1 MATTSADTLSSRLS
15 AILHADIVGYSRL
28 SGEDELG
35 THRTVRA
42 YLGLIRNIVES
53 YGGRV
58 VNHAGDAALAEFGT
72 VAEAVTSAV
81 VIQRELAGLNEALP
95 DDRQVNFRIGINL
108 GDVIVD
114 GTDIFGD
121 GVNVAARVQSLAEPG
136 GICITDS
143 VRLALGT
150 KLALEFEDLGPQTV
164 KNIAA
169 PVRAW
174 HVRAPPETV
183 IPAPAAR
190 VRASSRPRSWRLAAL
205 LALPIL
211 ILAAGVPL
219 WWLYPEQQP
228 GDTALAL
235 PEEPSIA
242 VLPFRN
248 LSDDAEQEFFVD
260 GLTEDLIT
268 DLAKLSG
275 LFVISRNSVFT
286 YKGQA
291 AKAPQVAREL
301 GVRYVLE
308 GSVRRAA
315 DRLRVTAQLIDAVSD
330 RPLWAERYDRRL
342 DDVFAVQDALKQQIV
357 AALTVELSPGEQ
369 AQLVSRPTANIQA
382 YEYYLRGRQALY
394 LLSTTSIRTAYWA
407 LESAVQLDPEFAEAY
422 ATLALVAAFDYRGTE
437 GWNDWVRPPGRAR
450 AQAFYYARKASA
462 LNPDLALP
470 ELVLAHIHLADR
482 KYDEALAQA
491 EQAIAR
497 APSDAGAMESRALV
511 LTAAGRHEEALQAME
526 QALRLDP
533 KPPALYY
540 NTLGRIE
547 FALKD
552 YARAAESLQKAEREM
567 IAEENW
573 QTAYYLHATY
583 AYLGRIEELEELH
596 QRWMFPLFNLTAVR
610 MDAFY
615 RQDEDMQHYLTGL
628 RRAGVTEFPYG
639 FKPSEHANERI
650 DGTKL
655 RDLLYG
661 RSFQAF
667 GSTAWLAA
675 EFHFSKE
682 GLATWQVRHDISDTS
697 TTRFEGDGVC
707 FRFPLITR
715 GREACYQVF
724 RNPGDDQFPKQEDYE
739 YVMVGPELYY
749 FSPKNK

>member
-1 MATTSADTLSSRLS
+1 MATTSADTLSSKLA

-42 YLGLIRNIVES
+42 YLRLIRDIVES

-58 VNHAGDAALAEFGT
+58 VNYAGDAVLAEFGT

-81 VIQRELAGLNEALP
+81 VIQRELAGRNEGLP
-95 DDRQVNFRIGINL
+95 DGRQVKFRIGINL

-114 GTDIFGD
+114 GADIFGD

-143 VRLALGT
+143 VRLALGA
-150 KLALEFEDLGPQTV
+150 KLALQFEDLGAQKV
-164 KNIAA
+164 KNIAEL
-169 PVRAW
+169 VRAW
-174 HVRAPPETV
+174 RVKAPPEVV
-183 IPAPAAR
+183 IPTPATRAR
-190 VRASSRPRSWRLAAL
+190 RPGRPRGRWLAAL

-211 ILAAGVPL
+211 IIALGVPL
-219 WWLYPEQQP
+219 WWFYPEQWL
-228 GDTALAL
+228 GDSPALVL
-235 PEEPSIA
+235 PEQPSIA

-248 LSDDAEQEFFVD
+248 LSDDAQQEFFVD

-308 GSVRRAA
+308 GSVRRAV
-315 DRLRVTAQLIDAVSD
+315 DRVRVTAQLIDAVSD

-357 AALTVELSPGEQ
+357 AALTVELRPGEQ
-369 AQLVSRPTANIQA
+369 ARLANRPTENLEA
-382 YEYYLRGRQALY
+382 YEYYLRGRHALS
-394 LLSTTSIRTAYWA
+394 LLASTSIRTAYWA
-407 LESAVQLDPEFAEAY
+407 LERAIELDPNFAEAY
-422 ATLALVAAFDYRGTE
+422 ATLALASALDYRGTDQ
-437 GWNDWVRPPGRAR
+437 WDDWVRPPGRAR
-450 AQAFYYARKASA
+450 AQAIQQARKASA

-470 ELVLAHIHLADR
+470 GLVLTHIQLADR
-482 KYDEALAQA
+482 KYDEALAQV

-497 APSDAGAMESRALV
+497 APGDSWGYETKALV
-511 LTAAGRHEEALQAME
+511 LTAVGRHEEALRAMQ

-540 NTLGRIE
+540 NTLGRIQ

-552 YARAAESLQKAEREM
+552 YVSAAESLEKAAREM
-567 IAEENW
+567 IAGVNW
-573 QTAYYLHATY
+573 QSTYYLHATY
-583 AYLGRIEELEELH
+583 AYLGRTKELEEL
-596 QRWMFPLFNLTAVR
+596 QQSWWFPQFNLTAVR

-615 RQDEDMQHYLTGL
+615 RREEDMEHYLAGL
-628 RRAGVTEFPYG
+628 RKANVTEFAFG
-639 FKPSEHANERI
+639 FQPAEHVDQRLSGEN
-650 DGTKL
+650 L
-655 RDLLYG
+655 RNLLYG

-667 GSTAWLAA
+667 AMGLWLPT

-682 GLATWQVRHDISDTS
+682 GLATWQIRHDISDKS
-697 TTRFEGDGVC
+697 PTRIEGDSIC
-707 FRFPLITR
+707 LRFAVITR

-724 RNPGDDQFPKQEDYE
+724 LNPGDDRFPKLTHYD
-739 YVMVGPELYY
+739 YVMVGPALYY
-749 FSPKNK
+749 FSPED

>member
-1 MATTSADTLSSRLS
+1 MATTSADTLSSKLA

-28 SGEDELG
+28 SAEDELG
-35 THRTVRA
+35 THRTVRT
-42 YLGLIRNIVES
+42 YLGMIGDIVES

-58 VNHAGDAALAEFGT
+58 VNYAGDAVLAEFGT

-81 VIQRELAGLNEALP
+81 VIQREVAGRNQGLP
-95 DDRQVNFRIGINL
+95 DHRQVRLRIGINL

-114 GTDIFGD
+114 GADIFGD
-121 GVNVAARVQSLAEPG
+121 GVNVAARVQTLAEPG

-143 VRLALGT
+143 VRLALGS
-150 KLALEFEDLGPQTV
+150 KLALQFEDLGPQSV
-164 KNIAA
+164 KNIAE
-169 PVRAW
+169 PVHAW
-174 HVRAPPETV
+174 QVRVPPEVV
-183 IPAPAAR
+183 IPAPMTKAQPPGH
-190 VRASSRPRSWRLAAL
+190 PRRLWLAAL

-211 ILAAGVPL
+211 IIAVGVPL
-219 WWLYPEQQP
+219 WWFYPEQRP
-228 GDTALAL
+228 GDTALPL

-291 AKAPQVAREL
+291 PKPQQVAQEL

-315 DRLRVTAQLIDAVSD
+315 GTIRVTAQLIDAVSD

-342 DDVFAVQDALKQQIV
+342 DDVFALQDALKQQII

-369 AQLVSRPTANIQA
+369 AQLANRPTQNIAA
-382 YEYYLRGRQALY
+382 YEYYLRGRQAMY
-394 LLSTTSIRTAYWA
+394 LLTLRSIRMAYWA
-407 LESAVQLDPEFAEAY
+407 LDRAIELDPDFAEAY
-422 ATLALVAAFDYRGTE
+422 ATLALASAVDYRGTDS
-437 GWNDWVRPPGRAR
+437 WNEWVRPPGRAR
-450 AQAFYYARKASA
+450 AQATQQSRKALA

-470 ELVLAHIHLADR
+470 ELVLAHVDLADR
-482 KYDEALAQA
+482 RYDEALAQV
-491 EQAIAR
+491 ERAIAR
-497 APSDAGAMESRALV
+497 APSDSWGYETRALV
-511 LTAAGRHEEALQAME
+511 LTAAGRHEEALRAME

-533 KPPALYY
+533 RPPALYY
-540 NTLGRIE
+540 NTLGRIQ

-552 YARAAESLQKAEREM
+552 YASAAESLEKADREM
-567 IAEENW
+567 IAGENW
-573 QTAYYLHATY
+573 QRAYYLHATY
-583 AYLGRIEELEELH
+583 GYLGRTKELDGLQQKWE
-596 QRWMFPLFNLTAVR
+596 FPQFNLTAVR

-615 RQDEDMQHYLTGL
+615 RRDEDMEHYLTGL
-628 RRAGVTEFPYG
+628 RKAGVTEFPYG
-639 FKPSEHANERI
+639 FQPSEHADQRVNGDR
-650 DGTKL
+650 L
-655 RDLLYG
+655 SNLLHG

-667 GSTAWLAA
+667 GSVAWLPA

-697 TTRFEGDGVC
+697 TTRLEGDGVC

-724 RNPGDDQFPKQEDYE
+724 RNPGDDRFPEREGYE

-749 FSPKNK
+749 FSPKD

>member
-1 MATTSADTLSSRLS
+1 A
-15 AILHADIVGYSRL
+15 
-28 SGEDELG
+28 DELG
-35 THRTVRA
+35 THRIVRK
-42 YLGLIRNIVES
+42 YLGLIGDIVES

-58 VNHAGDAALAEFGT
+58 VNYAGDAVLAEFGT

-81 VIQRELAGLNEALP
+81 VIQREMADHNEGSP
-95 DDRQVNFRIGINL
+95 DDRQVRFRIGINL

-114 GTDIFGD
+114 GADIFGD

-150 KLALEFEDLGPQTV
+150 KLALQFEDLGPQKA
-164 KNIAA
+164 KNISE

-174 HVRAPPETV
+174 RVRAPPEV
-183 IPAPAAR
+183 ALPAPTTKAR
-190 VRASSRPRSWRLAAL
+190 PPGRSRRWWLVAL

-211 ILAAGVPL
+211 AIAGGLLL
-219 WWLYPEQQP
+219 WWFYAEQP
-228 GDTALAL
+228 PADTALAL

-248 LSDDAEQEFFVD
+248 LSDDTEQEFFVD

-291 AKAPQVAREL
+291 VTAPQVAREL

-357 AALTVELSPGEQ
+357 AALTVELNPGER
-369 AQLVSRPTANIQA
+369 AQLAKTPTENIEA
-382 YEYYLRGRQALY
+382 YEYYLRGRQAMY
-394 LLSTTSIRTAYWA
+394 RLSTTSLRTAYWA
-407 LESAVQLDPEFAEAY
+407 LEKAIALDPNFAAAY
-422 ATLALVAAFDYRGTE
+422 ATLALASALDYRGME
-437 GWNDWVRPPGRAR
+437 QWNDWVRPPGRAR
-450 AQAFYYARKASA
+450 AQAIQQARKASA
-462 LNPDLALP
+462 LNPALALP
-470 ELVLAHIHLADR
+470 ELALAYVQLADR
-482 KYDEALAQA
+482 KYDDALAQV

-497 APSDAGAMESRALV
+497 APGDSWGYETRARV
-511 LTAAGRHEEALQAME
+511 LTAAGRHQEALGAME

-533 KPPALYY
+533 KPPALFF
-540 NTLGRIE
+540 NTLGRVR

-552 YARAAESLQKAEREM
+552 YASAAESLEKAEKAM

-583 AYLGRIEELEELH
+583 AYLGRTNELEELH
-596 QRWMFPLFNLTAVR
+596 QTWMFPQFNLTAVR

-615 RQDEDMQHYLTGL
+615 QHDEDMEHYLTGL
-628 RRAGVTEFPYG
+628 RRAGVAEFPYG
-639 FKPSEHANERI
+639 FQPAEHANERI
-650 DGTKL
+650 NGTQL

-682 GLATWQVRHDISDTS
+682 GLATWKVRHDISDTS
-697 TTRFEGDGVC
+697 TSRVEGDGIC
-707 FRFPLITR
+707 FRFSLITR

-724 RNPGDDQFPKQEDYE
+724 RNPADDRFPEREDYE

-749 FSPKNK
+749 LNSYP

>member
-1 MATTSADTLSSRLS
+1 MANTSADILSNKLA

-28 SGEDELG
+28 SAADELG
-35 THRTVRA
+35 THRTVRS
-42 YLGLIRNIVES
+42 YLGLIGNIVES

-58 VNHAGDAALAEFGT
+58 ANYAGDAVLAEYGT

-81 VIQRELAGLNEALP
+81 VIQRELAGRNEGLP
-95 DDRQVNFRIGINL
+95 DDRQVRFRIGINL

-121 GVNVAARVQSLAEPG
+121 GVNVAARVQSLAEPS

-143 VRLALGT
+143 VRRALGS
-150 KLALEFEDLGPQTV
+150 KLALQFEDLGPQKV
-164 KNIAA
+164 KNIAE

-174 HVRAPPETV
+174 QVRAPSQAV
-183 IPAPAAR
+183 MPAPATKTPAGR
-190 VRASSRPRSWRLAAL
+190 RPRRWWLAAL

-211 ILAAGVPL
+211 ILAASILL
-219 WWLYPEQQP
+219 WRFYTEQP
-228 GDTALAL
+228 PADTALAP

-248 LSDDAEQEFFVD
+248 LSDNAEQEFFVD

-286 YKGQA
+286 YKGQL
-291 AKAPQVAREL
+291 AKASQVAREL

-315 DRLRVTAQLIDAVSD
+315 DTIRVTAQLIDARTD
-330 RPLWAERYDRRL
+330 RPLWAERYDRPL
-342 DDVFAVQDALKQQIV
+342 GDVFAVQDALKLQIV

-369 AQLVSRPTANIQA
+369 THLADRPTDNIEA
-382 YEYYLRGRQALY
+382 YEYYLRGRQSMY
-394 LLSTTSIRTAYWA
+394 LLTARPIRMAYWA
-407 LESAVQLDPEFAEAY
+407 LDKAIELDPDFAEAR
-422 ATLALVAAFDYRGTE
+422 ASLALASAFDYRGTAS
-437 GWNDWVRPPGRAR
+437 WNDWVRPPGRAR
-450 AQAFYYARKASA
+450 AQAIEQSRKALA
-462 LNPDLALP
+462 LDPDLALP
-470 ELVLAHIHLADR
+470 ELVLAHIHLTDR
-482 KYDEALAQA
+482 KYDEALAQV
-491 EQAIAR
+491 ERAIAR
-497 APSDAGAMESRALV
+497 APSDSWGYETRALV
-511 LTAAGRHEEALQAME
+511 LTAAGRHEDALQAME

-540 NTLGRIE
+540 NTLGRIQ

-552 YARAAESLQKAEREM
+552 YAGAAESLEKAEREM

-573 QTAYYLHATY
+573 QTTYYLHATY
-583 AYLGRIEELEELH
+583 AYLGRTKELESLH
-596 QRWMFPLFNLTAVR
+596 QTWEFPQFSLAAVR

-615 RQDEDMQHYLTGL
+615 RHDEDMEHYLTGL
-628 RRAGVTEFPYG
+628 REAGVTEFPYG
-639 FKPSEHANERI
+639 FQPSEHANNRI
-650 DGTKL
+650 IGTLL

-667 GSTAWLAA
+667 GSVAWLPA

-682 GLATWQVRHDISDTS
+682 GMATWQVRHDISDISPTKI
-697 TTRFEGDGVC
+697 EGDGVC

-724 RNPGDDQFPKQEDYE
+724 QNPGDDRFPQREDYE

-749 FSPKNK
+749 LSPTN